1 MSSDYR
7 NMGPYGMKFGEEE
20 IFRQREINQYRKDLD
35 YLTSLR
41 RPYDD
46 EDIEENDEEEDNEN
60 NENDNIQED
69 NDSNMLNEENEE
81 EVNNDNNN
89 NNQNNNNNSIN
100 EQELRHIISGLSNS

>member
-41 RPYDD
+41 RPYGDMTQK
-46 EDIEENDEEEDNEN
+46 EWEEYQRKINYMNDVYYY
-60 NENDNIQED
+60 IFYF
-69 NDSNMLNEENEE
+69 
-81 EVNNDNNN
+81 
-89 NNQNNNNNSIN
+89 IN
-100 EQELRHIISGLSNS
+100 LEICIWRNGQKKFFKRNG